1 MRAIKLKEE
10 KIDELKKEG
19 WKYDIMEGG
28 YICPDFS
35 CIAITDRFP
44 YNNKLLR
51 FSNDKNFNN
60 TVEWLKNNGFLEE

>member
-1 MRAIKLKEE
+1 MGVIKLKEE
-10 KIDELKKEG
+10 KIDELEKEG

-28 YICPDFS
+28 YISPDFS

-44 YNNKLLR
+44 YDNTLLR